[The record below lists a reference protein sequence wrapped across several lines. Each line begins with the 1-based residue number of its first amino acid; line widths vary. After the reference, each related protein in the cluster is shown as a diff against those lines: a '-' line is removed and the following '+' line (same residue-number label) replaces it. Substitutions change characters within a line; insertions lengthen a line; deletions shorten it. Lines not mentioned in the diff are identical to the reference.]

1 MPVRSTRPW
10 HSLLRNFRVLRVRTT
25 AFVPWRGSDH
35 ENLWKVMV
43 RDVDLPVFV
52 CADSATHSHTRL
64 ARTSLA
70 TLSILNSRRWR
81 CGMTEGSWWG
91 FGHQSFSAVLQHF
104 LLALRHRLRCL
115 SLFPSKTCASWHNL
129 FTGKFSIELSRRW
142 AWVMAMRLGVSRSLG
157 SHSNGSLREA

>member
-1 MPVRSTRPW
+1 MIVVSTLLSLRFSPPLAPTSKFLCQSGVRDHGIDSCAG
-10 HSLLRNFRVLRVRTT
+10 LRVLRVRMTE
-25 AFVPWRGSDH
+25 FVPWRGSDH

-52 CADSATHSHTRL
+52 CADSSTHSHTRL

-81 CGMTEGSWWG
+81 CGMTEGSWWR

-115 SLFPSKTCASWHNL
+115 SLFPSKNMCLLAQLIYRKVFH
-129 FTGKFSIELSRRW
+129 
-142 AWVMAMRLGVSRSLG
+142 
-157 SHSNGSLREA
+157 